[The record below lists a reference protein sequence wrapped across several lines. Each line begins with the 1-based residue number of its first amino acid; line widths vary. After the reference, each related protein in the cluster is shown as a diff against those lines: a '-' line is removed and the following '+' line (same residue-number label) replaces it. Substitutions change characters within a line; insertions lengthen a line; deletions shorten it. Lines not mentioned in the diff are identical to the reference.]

1 MTSLNKAVDDL
12 HTMHIDALKRV
23 VDVAHVIGL
32 PLVRMLTQRKEQ
44 ILWGKNGAEKWNV
57 VNGIWGSIAPMITLA
72 AELVKSE
79 GVVLVVETGNGD
91 PFNNC

>member
-1 MTSLNKAVDDL
+1 MTSLNKAGDDL

-44 ILWGKNGAEKWNV
+44 ILWGKNGAEK
-57 VNGIWGSIAPMITLA
+57 
-72 AELVKSE
+72 
-79 GVVLVVETGNGD
+79 
-91 PFNNC
+91 